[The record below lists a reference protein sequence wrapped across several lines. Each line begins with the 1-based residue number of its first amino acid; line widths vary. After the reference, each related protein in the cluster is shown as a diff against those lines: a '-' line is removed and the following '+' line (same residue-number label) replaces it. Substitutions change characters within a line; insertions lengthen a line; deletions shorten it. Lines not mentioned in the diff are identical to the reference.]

1 MKISGT
7 LGFLGYGN
15 MGGAILDGLLHA
27 GTVEASQVLVYDPD
41 EARSELARERG
52 ATLLSAP
59 ELLAAQSDT
68 LVLAVKPQVMGEA
81 LHAIQPGF
89 VETAVVISIAA
100 GITIDFIQKR
110 LGAAARVVRAMPNTP
125 ALVHCGMTGL
135 AASPNA
141 TGDDLR
147 TARIL
152 FEAVGKVEIV
162 TEPEL
167 DAVTAVSGSG
177 PAYVFYLVECMVAAG
192 MAEGLEREV
201 ALRLTIQTLGGAA
214 RLLSDS
220 GESPETLRGRVTSK
234 GGTTAAAI
242 AVYESNGLHRILQEG
257 ISAAAR
263 RACELAEELDE

>member
-1 MKISGT
+1 VKISGT

-27 GTVEASQVLVYDPD
+27 GTVEVSQVLVYDPD

-52 ATLLSAP
+52 TTLMSAP

-68 LVLAVKPQVMGEA
+68 LVLAVKPQIMGEA
-81 LHAIQPGF
+81 LHEIRPGF
-89 VETAVVISIAA
+89 TDNTGVISIAA
-100 GITIDFIQKR
+100 GITIDFIRKH
-110 LGAAARVVRAMPNTP
+110 LGEAARVVRAMPNTP
-125 ALVHCGMTGL
+125 ALVHYGMTGL
-135 AASPNA
+135 AAGPNA

-177 PAYVFYLVECMVAAG
+177 PAYVFYLVESMVAAG

-201 ALRLTIQTLGGAA
+201 ALRLAVQTLGGAA
-214 RLLSDS
+214 RLLSESAD
-220 GESPETLRGRVTSK
+220 SPEALRGRVTSK

-242 AVYESNGLHRILQEG
+242 AVFDSNGLDRILQDG
-257 ISAAAR
+257 VSAAAR
-263 RACELAEELDE
+263 RARELAEELDE